1 MKWTSWFCLCLAL
14 CAVSATRVLATN
26 IQSVVEINGDAGAAN
41 YIPTQWTGQT
51 FTVTAAGVPYLNNA
65 VGDQVTVPYFVPA
78 ASPPNQPYV
87 PPAYTDRHHS
97 WANGGTFFGLTY
109 PAIQP
114 YLKGGE
120 YIMPPQGL
128 RDNAT
133 LQLNVTVASPST
145 VYLLIDNRLGEAV
158 GGGNGQPLD
167 PPTFDASHMS
177 WVAANGWVPVLTGA
191 NHLGDN
197 MIPDEVAMDENQDLL
212 QGGVPNPNAGFT
224 NTVDS
229 FFSVYMKQV
238 PAGTFSLF
246 QANKDAGNLNMY
258 GVVIT
263 PEPAS
268 AVLMLIATSAAA
280 LIRRKR

>member
-1 MKWTSWFCLCLAL
+1 MKWMNWLSICLAL
-14 CAVSATRVLATN
+14 CAVSATPVLATN
-26 IQSVVEINGDAGAAN
+26 IQGIVELNGDSGAT

-51 FTVTAAGVPYLNNA
+51 FTVTTAGVPYLNSA

-78 ASPPNQPYV
+78 ASPPAQPYT
-87 PPAYTDRHHS
+87 PGAYTDRHHS

-109 PAIQP
+109 PALQS
-114 YLKGGE
+114 YLVGGE

-133 LQLNVTVASPST
+133 LELQVTVASPST

-158 GGGNGQPLD
+158 TGGNGQPLD
-167 PPTFDASHMS
+167 PPTFDASHMA
-177 WVAANGWVPVLTGA
+177 WVAANGWTPVLTGA
-191 NHLGDN
+191 NHLNDN
-197 MIPDEVAMDENQDLL
+197 TIPDEVAMDENQDLL
-212 QGGVPNPNAGFT
+212 QGGTPNPNAGFT

-229 FFSVYMKQV
+229 FFSVYAKQV

-246 QANKDAGNLNMY
+246 QANKDPGNLNMY

-268 AVLMLIATSAAA
+268 ATLMLLAVSAVAG
-280 LIRRKR
+280 LRRKR